1 VLKPNKEVRNAVWS
15 LPLPSNFFYFRIRL
29 GSFPFLC
36 SAPRPPSTLL
46 PGFVE
51 NSALFAVRNALV
63 RELWNSTLYGCTY
76 IGISVC
82 SSTAV

>member
-1 VLKPNKEVRNAVWS
+1 M
-15 LPLPSNFFYFRIRL
+15 PSNFFNFRIRL

-63 RELWNSTLYGCTY
+63 SCGTAPCMDVLILE
-76 IGISVC
+76 SV
-82 SSTAV
+82 SAAQLLFDVITDGLLR